1 MPGYNTFSFVP
12 RAPNEQ
18 KNRSKKLTK
27 QRRVRVVS
35 SDSPKISD
43 LRVPAPAK
51 AKEVTNMY
59 QQQKEISRAIKDYEA
74 NKPPPPPSNIDRLQS
89 ISNDIANYEALD
101 KAKSMNLKAMALA
114 QSLTQKSRAFAPNKN
129 NPRNAAILG
138 DKEHQ
143 DRISKLAKEL
153 SKERKQ
159 ASENMRKRQQ
169 DAIDAIRRKR
179 QQMEHSK
186 RVQSLKATPS
196 RESTEKMRL
205 ANERRYLKVK
215 MEELEKVK
223 KKTSSDTLKK
233 RLASY
238 ERDQTRFLKDDV
250 TERELR
256 DFERKKQEK
265 AAEAHR
271 QMRQRQAEHLKKL
284 EKERKKKNRQQKNKL
299 KAQKNWLKSIKKE
312 VMSDVKDFLKEEQQK
327 KEFKS
332 LYGES
337 NDNLLWFDPEP
348 KTTPRAPPRPPSQS
362 GEELKVETV
371 VNEADKKMFGRP
383 WNSRI
388 AMVLATEAEE
398 GDPYYGLQRLIFKE
412 QNWRRSIR
420 RYTSAGISRRKKQE
434 KKAMEKKSNA
444 WWTKSKLGI

>member
-74 NKPPPPPSNIDRLQS
+74 NKPTPPSNFDRLQS

-159 ASENMRKRQQ
+159 TSENMRKRQQ
-169 DAIDAIRRKR
+169 DAIDARG
-179 QQMEHSK
+179 
-186 RVQSLKATPS
+186 
-196 RESTEKMRL
+196 ES
-205 ANERRYLKVK
+205 
-215 MEELEKVK
+215 
-223 KKTSSDTLKK
+223 
-233 RLASY
+233 
-238 ERDQTRFLKDDV
+238 
-250 TERELR
+250 
-256 DFERKKQEK
+256 RKKDSSRNAKDTGSPK
-265 AAEAHR
+265 AREN
-271 QMRQRQAEHLKKL
+271 QAAPIRATKP
-284 EKERKKKNRQQKNKL
+284 RGCVR
-299 KAQKNWLKSIKKE
+299 
-312 VMSDVKDFLKEEQQK
+312 V
-327 KEFKS
+327 
-332 LYGES
+332 YGERWTFQAAAGKDGQNFS
-337 NDNLLWFDPEP
+337 
-348 KTTPRAPPRPPSQS
+348 RA
-362 GEELKVETV
+362 G
-371 VNEADKKMFGRP
+371 F
-383 WNSRI
+383 
-388 AMVLATEAEE
+388 
-398 GDPYYGLQRLIFKE
+398 
-412 QNWRRSIR
+412 
-420 RYTSAGISRRKKQE
+420 
-434 KKAMEKKSNA
+434 
-444 WWTKSKLGI
+444 